1 MCGVRR
7 VIDVLNLR
15 QYVVNINIIL
25 YKDKTVNIF
34 FFMQKILLLHQKCS
48 YSHEFWYI
56 YIYRE
61 KNQRRQILIIN
72 CFTPFVLC
80 LLYIFIFFFN
90 FDFILWWCRC
100 YISMLCMQCCDDS
113 NTYLHR
119 HRLWFIL
126 SFTKLFGIQ
135 SLTKHTNRKLTY
147 KIKKHENISY

>member
-34 FFMQKILLLHQKCS
+34 FFYAKNSFITSKVLIFTWVL
-48 YSHEFWYI
+48 I
-56 YIYRE
+56 YIYR
-61 KNQRRQILIIN
+61 KKPKTTYFDYKLFYAVR
-72 CFTPFVLC
+72 FMFA
-80 LLYIFIFFFN
+80 LYIHFFFN

>member
-34 FFMQKILLLHQKCS
+34 FLCKKFFYYIKSAHIHMSFDI
-48 YSHEFWYI
+48 YI
-56 YIYRE
+56 YIE

-126 SFTKLFGIQ
+126 SFTNYLE
-135 SLTKHTNRKLTY
+135 SNH
-147 KIKKHENISY
+147 

>member
-1 MCGVRR
+1 MS
-7 VIDVLNLR
+7 ISISFFIKIKPL
-15 QYVVNINIIL
+15 
-25 YKDKTVNIF
+25 IF
-34 FFMQKILLLHQKCS
+34 FFICKKFFYCIKSAHIHMS
-48 YSHEFWYI
+48 FDI
-56 YIYRE
+56 YIE

-80 LLYIFIFFFN
+80 LLYIFIFFN

>member
-1 MCGVRR
+1 MS
-7 VIDVLNLR
+7 ISISFFIKIKPL
-15 QYVVNINIIL
+15 
-25 YKDKTVNIF
+25 IF
-34 FFMQKILLLHQKCS
+34 FFICKKFF
-48 YSHEFWYI
+48 YYI
-56 YIYRE
+56 KSAHIHMSFDIYR
-61 KNQRRQILIIN
+61 KKPKTTNFDYKLFYAVR
-72 CFTPFVLC
+72 FMFA
-80 LLYIFIFFFN
+80 LYIHFFFN

>member
-34 FFMQKILLLHQKCS
+34 FFYAKNSFITSKVLIFTWVLI
-48 YSHEFWYI
+48 YI
-56 YIYRE
+56 YIE

-80 LLYIFIFFFN
+80 LLYIFIFFN

-126 SFTKLFGIQ
+126 SFTNYLE
-135 SLTKHTNRKLTY
+135 SNH
-147 KIKKHENISY
+147 

>member
-34 FFMQKILLLHQKCS
+34 FFYAKNSFITSKVLIFTWVL
-48 YSHEFWYI
+48 I
-56 YIYRE
+56 YIYR
-61 KNQRRQILIIN
+61 KKPKTTNFDYKLFCAVR
-72 CFTPFVLC
+72 FMFA
-80 LLYIFIFFFN
+80 LYIHFFFN

>member
-34 FFMQKILLLHQKCS
+34 FFMQKILLFHQKCS

-56 YIYRE
+56 YIYR
-61 KNQRRQILIIN
+61 KKPKTTNFDYKLFYAVR
-72 CFTPFVLC
+72 FMFA
-80 LLYIFIFFFN
+80 LYIHFFFN

>member
-15 QYVVNINIIL
+15 QYVVNIIIIL

-34 FFMQKILLLHQKCS
+34 FYAKNSFITSKVLIFTWVLI
-48 YSHEFWYI
+48 YI
-56 YIYRE
+56 YIE

-80 LLYIFIFFFN
+80 LLYIYSFFFN

>member
-34 FFMQKILLLHQKCS
+34 FYMQKILLLHQKCS

-56 YIYRE
+56 YRKKPKTTNFDYKLFYAVR
-61 KNQRRQILIIN
+61 
-72 CFTPFVLC
+72 FMFA
-80 LLYIFIFFFN
+80 LYIHFFFN

>member
-34 FFMQKILLLHQKCS
+34 FLCKKFFYYIKSAHIHMS
-48 YSHEFWYI
+48 FDI
-56 YIYRE
+56 YIE
-61 KNQRRQILIIN
+61 KTKDDKFWLLTVLRRSFYV
-72 CFTPFVLC
+72 CFI
-80 LLYIFIFFFN
+80 YSFFFY

>member
-15 QYVVNINIIL
+15 QYVVNIIIIL

-34 FFMQKILLLHQKCS
+34 FYAKNSFITSKVLIFTWVLIYLYRKKPKTTNFDYKLFYAVRFM
-48 YSHEFWYI
+48 FA
-56 YIYRE
+56 
-61 KNQRRQILIIN
+61 
-72 CFTPFVLC
+72 
-80 LLYIFIFFFN
+80 LYIHFFFN

>member
-34 FFMQKILLLHQKCS
+34 FYMQKILLLHQKCS

-56 YIYRE
+56 YRKKPKTTNFDYKLFCTVR
-61 KNQRRQILIIN
+61 
-72 CFTPFVLC
+72 FMFA
-80 LLYIFIFFFN
+80 LYIHFFFN

>member
-34 FFMQKILLLHQKCS
+34 FYMQKILLLHQKCS

-56 YIYRE
+56 YRKKPKTTNFDYKLFCAVR
-61 KNQRRQILIIN
+61 
-72 CFTPFVLC
+72 FMFA
-80 LLYIFIFFFN
+80 LYIHFFFN

-126 SFTKLFGIQ
+126 SFTNYLE
-135 SLTKHTNRKLTY
+135 SNH
-147 KIKKHENISY
+147 

>member
-34 FFMQKILLLHQKCS
+34 FYMQKILLLHQKCS

-56 YIYRE
+56 YIYR
-61 KNQRRQILIIN
+61 KKPKTTNFDHKLFYAVR
-72 CFTPFVLC
+72 FMFA
-80 LLYIFIFFFN
+80 LYIHFFLN